1 MQLLEPTHPLLK
13 TPLHPPRENRLLL
26 CCLACLL
33 RSGAP
38 CDLTALLAPGC
49 SLIGLNLSFCTIN
62 IGLHAAPGVCS
73 RAALGCS
80 TSRAIAAVDADLT
93 PGTCRWSTW

>member
-1 MQLLEPTHPLLK
+1 MLCSSWSLLK
-13 TPLHPPRENRLLL
+13 TPLHPLREYGSLL

-38 CDLTALLAPGC
+38 CDLNALLAPGC
-49 SLIGLNLSFCTIN
+49 SLIGLNLSFCTISS
-62 IGLHAAPGVCS
+62 GPHAAPGVCS

-80 TSRAIAAVDADLT
+80 RSRASIAAVHADLT